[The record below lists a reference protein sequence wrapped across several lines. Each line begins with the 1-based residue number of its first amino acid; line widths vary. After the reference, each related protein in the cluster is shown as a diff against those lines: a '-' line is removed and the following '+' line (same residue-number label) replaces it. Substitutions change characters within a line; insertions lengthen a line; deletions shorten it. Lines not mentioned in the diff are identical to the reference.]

1 MPFFSA
7 LFFIVLFDGSNNQ
20 LYMRV
25 PLLDALKWDD
35 AVLAKSMKVN
45 ECIYPLIKAD
55 TLMRNM

>member
-1 MPFFSA
+1 MPFFSG

-25 PLLDALKWDD
+25 PVLDALKWAD

-45 ECIYPLIKAD
+45 ECIYPLIKA
-55 TLMRNM
+55 L